1 MKSVYKKYERDA
13 KLPWRK
19 CIIVKEV
26 WQCVTAH
33 LYSLVVA
40 LMEAVL
46 EALQDAVL
54 MHMDIYCMVAAS
66 LILLSLYCRWSSE
79 IGASN
84 FSCDLVLSCFNHTTL
99 SRVVLCN
106 LQYLALYAEGK

>member
-1 MKSVYKKYERDA
+1 MPR
-13 KLPWRK
+13 RK
-19 CIIVKEV
+19 CIIVEEV

-40 LMEAVL
+40 LVEAVL

-54 MHMDIYCMVAAS
+54 MHMDIYCMVAVS
-66 LILLSLYCRWSSE
+66 LSLLSLCCRWSSE

-84 FSCDLVLSCFNHTTL
+84 FSCEIVLSCFN
-99 SRVVLCN
+99 
-106 LQYLALYAEGK
+106 